1 MVEVIL
7 FSILVVVFLFL
18 LIRFFWILLNL
29 CDDVLILDLDFG
41 KRMFVIGDLFI
52 VFELLFDINLFDS
65 FDIVLLI
72 VFLVVCKIFEDEEE

>member
-1 MVEVIL
+1 
-7 FSILVVVFLFL
+7 
-18 LIRFFWILLNL
+18 
-29 CDDVLILDLDFG
+29 
-41 KRMFVIGDLFI
+41 MFVIGDLFI